1 MSLRI
6 EVKSSKVLEVNGV
19 SKAGKPFH
27 MVKQAAWAYT
37 YDSFGEVNPFPER
50 IEMNIADGAQPYPV
64 GNYSLDPR
72 SFFIGDFNSLSIGRL
87 VLVPAVA
94 AVQRQAA

>member
-19 SKAGKPFH
+19 SRAGKPFH

-87 VLVPAVA
+87 VLVPAVTA
-94 AVQRQAA
+94 ALRQAA